1 MAVAVFCLQQA
12 GQAIAVV
19 AAPEGASLDDPES
32 MPEFDQIESYIL
44 HLQHVYKPCCILN
57 GNWPSV
63 FPRAARSTANTF
75 IQRWKV
81 SAGED
86 LRAAFTHFEEALA
99 DPDHRLRGDPRSNL
113 RVRGIDIP
121 FFGAEYHRVGTPQD
135 VLEKGPDR
143 VQLIGKDY
151 RLERVYE
158 ALVELERE
166 FSAVLRHREAGVLR
180 GAV

>member
-12 GQAIAVV
+12 GQAIAVL

-32 MPEFDQIESYIL
+32 MPEFDQIESYVL
-44 HLQHVYKPCCILN
+44 HLQHVYKSCCILN
-57 GNWPSV
+57 GKWPSV
-63 FPRAARSTANTF
+63 FPRAARSTASTF
-75 IQRWKV
+75 IQRWKA

-86 LRAAFTHFEEALA
+86 LRAAFTHFEEALG
-99 DPDHRLRGDPRSNL
+99 DPDHRLRGDPRSNF

-135 VLEKGPDR
+135 VLEKGLDR

-151 RLERVYE
+151 RLEGVYE